1 MMAKESF
8 FVYGHENV
16 LSTHTTTLEFT
27 KDGELTLKGNC
38 ILGISATKGLSEF
51 SDEFKK
57 KIKDEK
63 VKVIVEIEADGV
75 KDIVAGFGHPDL
87 TLSDAEDIVI
97 RKSGFVCG
105 RTLCVRAD
113 KAAADV
119 DRRIVEHLKRPGSK
133 AKVTISVSD

>member
-1 MMAKESF
+1 MIKESF

-16 LSTHTTTLEFT
+16 LSTHPTTLEFT
-27 KDGELTLKGNC
+27 KDDSLTPKGDC
-38 ILGISATKGLSEF
+38 ILGVCATKGLSEF

-63 VKVIVEIEADGV
+63 VKVIVDIEACGV
-75 KDIVAGFGHPDL
+75 KDVVSGFGYPDI
-87 TLSDAEDIVI
+87 TLSDAKDIVI

-105 RTLCVRAD
+105 RTLCVHAD

-119 DRRIVEHLKRPGSK
+119 DKRIVEHLKKAGSK